1 MSNQCRVLNGD
12 GETVATGACEINE
25 ERQEVTLRPFVDS
38 GLIDK
43 EIGPLFLELDDG
55 TMLELNSRFMKFRL
69 YGSDGE
75 RQSLYRLHY
84 QTRQEAQG
92 SLTPR

>member
-1 MSNQCRVLNGD
+1 LSNQCRVVNSE

-25 ERQEVTLRPFVDS
+25 ERQEVTLRPLLDS

-43 EIGPLFLELDDG
+43 EMGPLFLEMDDG
-55 TMLELNSRFMKFRL
+55 GTLELSSRFMKFRL
-69 YGSDGE
+69 YGTDGE
-75 RQSLYRLHY
+75 RESIYRLRY
-84 QTRQEAQG
+84 QTRQEARG

>member
-1 MSNQCRVLNGD
+1 LSNQCRVVNSE

-25 ERQEVTLRPFVDS
+25 ERQEVTLRPLLDS

-43 EIGPLFLELDDG
+43 EMGPLLLEMDDGRTLELS
-55 TMLELNSRFMKFRL
+55 SRFMKFRL
-69 YGSDGE
+69 YGTDGE
-75 RQSLYRLHY
+75 RESIYRLRY
-84 QTRQEAQG
+84 QARQEAQG

>member
-1 MSNQCRVLNGD
+1 LSNQCRVLNGE

-25 ERQEVTLRPFVDS
+25 ERQEVTLRPFLDS

-43 EIGPLFLELDDG
+43 EIGLLFLEMDDG
-55 TMLELNSRFMKFRL
+55 RTLELSSRFMKFRL
-69 YGSDGE
+69 YGTDGE

>member
-1 MSNQCRVLNGD
+1 VVNSE

-25 ERQEVTLRPFVDS
+25 ERQEVTLRPLLDS

-43 EIGPLFLELDDG
+43 EMGPLLLEMDDGRTLELS
-55 TMLELNSRFMKFRL
+55 SRFMKFRL
-69 YGSDGE
+69 YGTDGE
-75 RQSLYRLHY
+75 RESIYRLRY
-84 QTRQEAQG
+84 QARQEAQG